1 MLQNI
6 VLYFQ
11 YLWTGI
17 VLSLQLNPDAY
28 KFVVTYPESKW
39 LVFGIIFLAGVS
51 TLIGQ
56 SVVLFLNR
64 VRRERFYFSLVL
76 NGLMFIISYLVWGLV
91 IYIVGR
97 VLFREDVTFGDMFRL
112 VGLSTA
118 PLIFG
123 FFVLIPWMGPFLGKV
138 LNVWSFLILINVVQ
152 FEFNSGF
159 WGALL
164 CVGLGWLLMNLLSNT
179 VGKPVI
185 ALRNRIWK
193 GVTGSSLD
201 ATAQDILL
209 EFSTDKGASPMAEGG
224 KQ

>member
-1 MLQNI
+1 MLENI
-6 VLYFQ
+6 LLYFQ
-11 YLWTGI
+11 YLWLGI
-17 VLSLQLNPDAY
+17 TYALRLNPDAY

-39 LVFGIIFLAGVS
+39 VVLGIIFLAGVS

-64 VRRERFYFSLVL
+64 VRRERFYFSMVL
-76 NGLMFIISYLVWGLV
+76 NGLMFIISYLVWGAV
-91 IYIVGR
+91 IYITGR
-97 VLFREDVTFGDMFRL
+97 VLFREDVTFGEMFRL

-138 LNVWSFLILINVVQ
+138 LNVWSFLILINIVQ

-164 CVGLGWLLMNLLSNT
+164 CVGLGWLLMNLINNT
-179 VGKPVI
+179 IGRPVI
-185 ALRNRIWK
+185 AIRNRIWQR
-193 GVTGSSLD
+193 VTGSSLD

-209 EFSTDKGASPMAEGG
+209 EFSTDKGTSPMAEGG
-224 KQ
+224 K